1 MDILSA
7 RKKAAAKKK
16 TKKRKTTEPALEPQ
30 QEPAEAL
37 PPAVHEKQA
46 AEDSVDAFSRE
57 FVVPRAG
64 APGGDV
70 PPLYDDG
77 EETVEEPY
85 LEMLAFLIG
94 TEEYVVT
101 MAQVR
106 EVLTMREITPVP
118 NTPDPILGVTTL
130 RGVIL
135 PVIDLC
141 KRLGIVPGIRDEKAR
156 IIVIHINDEETGLV
170 VDRVTG
176 TVKLAPDTVRPA
188 PDTIEAGAGGE
199 LLHGIARKDDK
210 LYVLLDLEK
219 VVGV

>member
-16 TKKRKTTEPALEPQ
+16 TKKRTTEPALDVQ

-37 PPAVHEKQA
+37 PPAAHEQQT
-46 AEDSVDAFSRE
+46 AEKTVDAFSRE
-57 FVVPRAG
+57 FVVPRAK
-64 APGGDV
+64 APAAEL
-70 PPLYDDG
+70 PPLYDDSG
-77 EETVEEPY
+77 ETTEEPH
-85 LEMLAFLIG
+85 LEMLAFRIG
-94 TEEYVVT
+94 TEEYAVT

-106 EVLTMREITPVP
+106 EVLTMRDITPVP

-130 RGVIL
+130 RGVML

-141 KRLGIVPGIRDEKAR
+141 KRLGIAPGVRDEKAR
-156 IIVIHINDEETGLV
+156 IIVVSIHDEETGLV

-176 TVKLAPDTVRPA
+176 TVKLAPDTVKPA

-199 LLHGIARKDDK
+199 LLQGIARKDDK

-219 VVGV
+219 VVGQ